1 VNPRRH
7 LPLLLAVAVLI
18 RVPFWV
24 EALRTPVDGDT
35 AIMGLMA
42 RHPFRSAT
50 MWGQPYG
57 SPLEAWLALPF
68 LTVLG
73 PTGEGL
79 RLMYFLLGLGLVPLA
94 YALAGRLDPRAALPA
109 GALLACPPPYFLV
122 LSSMPPPLYPSTLV
136 LGGVLLLLALRAGD
150 RLAAE
155 GAGEPVDATR
165 DLAAWGAVA
174 GLALWTHLMSAAVVA
189 ACLVHLWWRGRKRR
203 SRLLLA
209 LAPLV
214 LASAP
219 LWWRAV
225 VDGDAFRIVRL
236 TDRNESTVEH
246 LGEVLRHLDRPIGA
260 LLGTHAPWL
269 ADDPDHVV
277 FAPRAAAAGLVLL
290 YGGGLVLALRLFKR
304 SPAVSLLLLS
314 VALVVLAFPLPLR
327 SGPSA
332 VRFLSLAYL
341 PLAVLVIGTV
351 AILST
356 VRRAW
361 LLVLALASLH
371 LLGARPLLAAWR
383 SADRA
388 QAPFLLPDLT
398 PVARFLEGRGVRR
411 AYAPYGPAY
420 RLTLATGERVIA
432 SQPWNERFLHDP
444 LPYLDEVRF
453 AKNVAWVLLPGVP
466 TDLPTPEAFESSLR
480 ALGGS
485 WRRTTVGSA
494 VVFEGFS
501 PPFAPDVQ
509 TLPAA
514 GRAGDGD
521 PATFV
526 EPAITGPTRFD
537 LPPGTGLDALTLVA
551 PERGPRLLRSMDVEV
566 SADGERFETVVQRR
580 RREERGDLRWVNG
593 HPQYVIDH
601 DLIAIPLG
609 GRALAALRITPVASG
624 EAWGLGEVLLHPARG
639 GAVRPPWDEWLDPHL
654 GWSQRRR
661 ALFAK
666 PRADREDWYYRR
678 LLAARHP

>member
-1 VNPRRH
+1 MNWRRH
-7 LPLLLAVAVLI
+7 LPILLAVAVLI

-24 EALRTPVDGDT
+24 EALRTPVDGDI

-42 RHPFRSAT
+42 RHPLHSAT

-57 SPLEAWLALPF
+57 SPLEAWLAVPL
-68 LTVLG
+68 LAVLG
-73 PTGEGL
+73 PTEAL

-94 YALAGRLDPRAALPA
+94 YALAGRLDRGAALPA
-109 GALLACPPPYFLV
+109 GALLACPPPYFIV

-136 LGGVLLLLALRAGD
+136 LGGLLLLLALRAGE

-155 GAGEPVDATR
+155 GDGESTQARR
-165 DLAAWGAVA
+165 DLVTWGAVA

-189 ACLVHLWWRGRKRR
+189 ASLAHLWWRSRERPR
-203 SRLLLA
+203 RLLLA

-225 VDGDAFRIVRL
+225 ADRDAFRIVRL
-236 TDRNESTVEH
+236 TDRNESALVH
-246 LGEVLRHLDRPIGA
+246 LGEVLRHLDRPIGV
-260 LLGTHAPWL
+260 LLGTHVPWL
-269 ADDPDHVV
+269 ADDPEHVV
-277 FAPRAAAAGLVLL
+277 FAPRAAAAALVLL
-290 YGGGLVLALRLFKR
+290 YGGGLLLALRLAKR
-304 SPAVSLLLLS
+304 APAVRALLLS
-314 VALVVLAFPLPLR
+314 VLLALFAFPLPLR

-332 VRFLSLAYL
+332 ARFLSLAYL
-341 PLAVLVIGTV
+341 PLAVLVVGAV
-351 AILST
+351 AVLST
-356 VRRAW
+356 ARRAW

-388 QAPFLLPDLT
+388 QPPFLLPDLA
-398 PVARFLEGRGVRR
+398 PVARFLESHGVRR
-411 AYAPYGPAY
+411 AYASYGPAY

-432 SQPWNERFLHDP
+432 SQPWNERFLHHP

-453 AKNVAWVLLPGVP
+453 AKNVAWVLLPGIP
-466 TDLPTPEAFESSLR
+466 TDLPTPETFEASL
-480 ALGGS
+480 AAIGGS
-485 WRRTTVGSA
+485 WRRTAVGPA
-494 VVFEGFS
+494 VVFEAFA

-514 GRAGDGD
+514 GKAGDGA

-537 LPPGTGLDALTLVA
+537 LPAGTVLDAVTLVA
-551 PERGPRLLRSMDVEV
+551 PERGPRLLRSMDVEI
-566 SADGERFETVVQRR
+566 SADGERFETVARRR

-601 DLIAIPLG
+601 DLIAVPLG
-609 GRALAALRITPVASG
+609 GRPVVAVRITPVASG
-624 EAWGLGEVLLHPARG
+624 DAWALGELLLHPARG
-639 GAVRPPWDEWLDPHL
+639 AVTASPWGEWLDPHL
-654 GWSQRRR
+654 GWGERRR
-661 ALFAK
+661 ALLAQ